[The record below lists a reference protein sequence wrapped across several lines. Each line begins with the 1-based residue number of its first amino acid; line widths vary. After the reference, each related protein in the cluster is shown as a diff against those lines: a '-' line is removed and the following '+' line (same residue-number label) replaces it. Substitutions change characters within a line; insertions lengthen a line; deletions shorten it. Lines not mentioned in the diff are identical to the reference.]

1 MAPKIS
7 RKSQARFKRV
17 VESLETI
24 SKLTNRLNLD
34 DLQELIRRSD
44 ILVEF
49 SSVSRGGMSL
59 SRPGGSPSRQ
69 SPVERTVIARVE
81 GRQIEDPV
89 RDKVRE
95 IEKLIIEAEGALRK
109 VFLNIEFLNNPV
121 EKKRTRQTSTPCE
134 VCMILPV
141 VRTAMCVTCYQEWVD
156 NGSPDRQRWVAFKRQ
171 LTSSEGVVLI
181 ESQPPPRPGIANT

>member
-44 ILVEF
+44 IVVEF
-49 SSVSRGGMSL
+49 SSVSRGSMSL

-121 EKKRTRQTSTPCE
+121 EKKRTRPVSTPCE
-134 VCMILPV
+134 VCLILPV

-171 LTSSEGVVLI
+171 LTSSEGVILI
-181 ESQPPPRPGIANT
+181 ESQPQPRPGIANT